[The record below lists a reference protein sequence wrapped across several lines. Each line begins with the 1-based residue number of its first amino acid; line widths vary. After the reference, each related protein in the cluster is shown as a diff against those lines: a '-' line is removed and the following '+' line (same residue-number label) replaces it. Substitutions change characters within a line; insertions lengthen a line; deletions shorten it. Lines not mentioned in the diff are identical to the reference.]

1 MPKSH
6 TTGRRPARQENGS
19 CKQTIFH
26 TNKLTWFFKSFEG
39 HSSRFVQRHF
49 RFSEYIAVEM
59 YVVTSGKISL
69 KSVLQTSV
77 KCQIKPIK
85 RAKQTIVSN
94 YNFHVVFILVFGCS
108 SLEFLNQANDPLLQ
122 NKRYIYTDIFNFLCF
137 ISIKKNQMN

>member
-1 MPKSH
+1 MQCEIYRWVEWCLMWQVNNFGNYACRNLTP
-6 TTGRRPARQENGS
+6 RRPARQENGS

-49 RFSEYIAVEM
+49 IVVVEM

-85 RAKQTIVSN
+85 KRSRLLFLIIIFMW
-94 YNFHVVFILVFGCS
+94 YLFGFW
-108 SLEFLNQANDPLLQ
+108 SLTWIPKLGQWPLLQ
-122 NKRYIYTDIFNFLCF
+122 NQR
-137 ISIKKNQMN
+137 

>member
-1 MPKSH
+1 MPRNL
-6 TTGRRPARQENGS
+6 TPARQENGS

-94 YNFHVVFILVFGCS
+94 YNLHVVFILVFGP